1 MNTAFRAAMNTFT
14 SAEALRVTHPP
25 TPLTDAQERA
35 ILFRYLNRN
44 GVSTTLATMADILR
58 EKAPGAAS
66 PDAARRVADDIHTV
80 VAVVARRGL

>member
-1 MNTAFRAAMNTFT
+1 MNPHAFRAALSTLN
-14 SAEALRVTHPP
+14 AAPLPP
-25 TPLTDAQERA
+25 APAPLTDAQERA

-66 PDAARRVADDIHTV
+66 PGAARAA
-80 VAVVARRGL
+80 AVDVDATAVSVARCGL